1 MQIAVLSD
9 THLTQISSAFVS
21 VCKRYLQTADA
32 VIHCGDMVGEE
43 IEAYLQTMPNFRAVK
58 GNCDFRLHIPASLTL
73 QIEGLQI
80 GIAHGWGRTNVGET
94 VARAFGTGYD
104 LILYG
109 HTHKRDW
116 SKAGTGAYLLNPG
129 SLTEPRDDK
138 AGLAIL
144 RLKKNL
150 PPSAEFIDFTEI

>member
-43 IEAYLQTMPNFRAVK
+43 IETYLQTMPNFRAVK

-144 RLKKNL
+144 RLEKNL
-150 PPSAEFIDFTEI
+150 PPSAEFVDFTEI